1 MGERLWKIGDKLV
14 DLSKRGMIMGVL
26 NVTPDSFS
34 DGGEF
39 FATDAAIAC
48 GIKMASE
55 GADLID
61 VGGESTRPGAEPV
74 SVKEELRRVI
84 PVIETLRAKID
95 PPSQGYGV
103 AGPPS
108 QRSGAAAIFISID
121 TSKSAVASA
130 ALDAGASSINDITAG
145 RGDDKML
152 SLAAKRKAAI
162 VLMHMQGE
170 PRTMQKNPH
179 YEDVITE
186 VADFFRQQYTR
197 ALECGVDP
205 MAIAFDPGIGFGKT
219 LEHNLTLLKNLERL
233 RVHDRPLAVGVS
245 RKSFLGKLA
254 DSSEMSERL
263 PPTIALT
270 AALRGRGADII
281 RVHDVKENVTALRT
295 VEALL
300 S

>member
-34 DGGEF
+34 DGGKF
-39 FATDAAIAC
+39 FATDAAIAS

-55 GADLID
+55 GADVID

-74 SVKEELRRVI
+74 SAKEELRRVI
-84 PVIETLRAKID
+84 PVIEKLRVKID
-95 PPSQGYGV
+95 PPL
-103 AGPPS
+103 

-121 TSKSAVASA
+121 TSKSEVANA
-130 ALDAGASSINDITAG
+130 ALDAGASIINDITAG

-152 SLAAKRKAAI
+152 SLAAKQKAAI

-254 DSSEMSERL
+254 ESSEMSERL

-281 RVHDVKENVTALRT
+281 RVHDVKENVAALRT